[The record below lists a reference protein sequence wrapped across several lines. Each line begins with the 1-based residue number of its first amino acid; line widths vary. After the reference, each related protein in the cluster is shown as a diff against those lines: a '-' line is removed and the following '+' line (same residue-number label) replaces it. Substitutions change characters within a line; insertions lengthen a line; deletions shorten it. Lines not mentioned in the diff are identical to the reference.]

1 MHKDKLIPIPE
12 YIQGLIFD
20 CDGTLVDSMP
30 LHMEAWQFVVEQ
42 FGGTFHYD
50 FFFSKKGM
58 KETEIVDLYNQRF
71 GMQIP
76 REDIVAAKHQ
86 YILQH
91 IHNIKPIDIV
101 ADVVNFFKT
110 RLPMSVVSGS
120 SREIVFR
127 ELQAA
132 GLENLFL
139 GPIFSET
146 LAQTAVVTIELYNTD
161 GAQGAARGAA
171 LGAKYFTSR
180 KEAFNGLER
189 LKIIEPQQSQKSK
202 YQELYQHW
210 SSALHCILQSKG

>member
-120 SREIVFR
+120 SREIVLR

-132 GLENLFL
+132 GLENLFHVIL
-139 GPIFSET
+139 
-146 LAQTAVVTIELYNTD
+146 TADDSFKQKPEPDMFLE
-161 GAQGAARGAA
+161 AARVMNVPPSQCQVFEDGDLGLSAA
-171 LGAKYFTSR
+171 YAAGMLAIDVRPY
-180 KEAFNGLER
+180 
-189 LKIIEPQQSQKSK
+189 
-202 YQELYQHW
+202 
-210 SSALHCILQSKG
+210 ILCTMVE